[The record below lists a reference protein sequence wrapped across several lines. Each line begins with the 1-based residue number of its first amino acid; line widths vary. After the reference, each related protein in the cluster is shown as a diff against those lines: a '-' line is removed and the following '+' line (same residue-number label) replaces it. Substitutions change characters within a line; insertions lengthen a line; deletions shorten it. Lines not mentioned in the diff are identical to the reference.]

1 MQTLTPGTPP
11 SNPWGTPAPKKKR
24 TGRKIAIG
32 AAIAVAGIA
41 IIAVAGGG
49 NKDTAD
55 KADAAP
61 AAEAPAAEAP
71 AADTAEAP
79 AEPAPT
85 PDLTEVE
92 EVTLTSCAPDEY
104 GIAVMAN
111 GQAVNTSSKRSNYS
125 VELTVTA
132 ADGTQIG
139 TGFGYVEN
147 VEPGQTA
154 VFDAYTDTD
163 TDRWTDGA
171 VCKIVDVERNAAY

>member
-1 MQTLTPGTPP
+1 
-11 SNPWGTPAPKKKR
+11 
-24 TGRKIAIG
+24 
-32 AAIAVAGIA
+32 
-41 IIAVAGGG
+41 
-49 NKDTAD
+49 
-55 KADAAP
+55 
-61 AAEAPAAEAP
+61 
-71 AADTAEAP
+71 
-79 AEPAPT
+79 
-85 PDLTEVE
+85 
-92 EVTLTSCAPDEY
+92 
-104 GIAVMAN
+104 MAN

-147 VEPGQTA
+147 VEPGQTV